1 MTSFLQSF
9 VTLNFSNPSWD
20 LFILIFFVV
29 VSLLYGLTLG
39 RDRIVVVL
47 VSIYMALAVIQNAP
61 FLKNLTATVTLGQS
75 FAFRITIFLGIF
87 LVLFF
92 LLSHSGLVKILGH
105 GSGRGSW
112 WQVMLFSFLHVG
124 LLLSVVLSFLPA
136 DAQSGLAPITRT
148 IFVSDIA
155 KFAWILAPILVM
167 TIVKEEKKGLSS

>member
-1 MTSFLQSF
+1 MSSFLQSF

-47 VSIYMALAVIQNAP
+47 VSIYMALAVVQNAP
-61 FLKNLTATVTLGQS
+61 FLKNFTATVTLNQS
-75 FAFRITIFLGIF
+75 FAFRITVFLGIF
-87 LVLFF
+87 LILFF
-92 LLSHSGLVKILGH
+92 LLSHSGLVKILGQ

-124 LLLSVVLSFLPA
+124 LLLSVILSFLPEVA
-136 DAQSGLAPITRT
+136 RNELAPITKAL
-148 IFVSDIA
+148 FVSDMA
-155 KFAWILAPILVM
+155 KFVWIIAPILVM
-167 TIVKEEKKGLSS
+167 TIVREEKK